1 MDRPNFISV
10 RRRLPYSTQADYR
23 TSGIE
28 FEVEGSPIARV
39 KLPHTRKD
47 APADDG
53 LHERNA
59 AGPGVTLTTRA

>member
-23 TSGIE
+23 TSGTE

-39 KLPHTRKD
+39 KLPHTRLERRVSRD
-47 APADDG
+47 YRSDG
-53 LHERNA
+53 DFRCRNGA
-59 AGPGVTLTTRA
+59 